1 MRECVSEGVSEGV
14 ECGAGLILHA
24 FLCTYS
30 VSKCSVLVCVVCDPQ
45 AGQFVQESLY
55 AAAMTLFALE
65 QYEEGSD
72 GVVRRAH
79 LAEPRLASG
88 EVQRCVGG
96 STVVASLTR
105 TCWSCYSVIALLK
118 GTD

>member
-65 QYEEGSD
+65 QYEEAMELCGELISQNPD
-72 GVVRRAH
+72 SPQVR
-79 LAEPRLASG
+79 S
-88 EVQRCVGG
+88 
-96 STVVASLTR
+96 S
-105 TCWSCYSVIALLK
+105 ALLEEAL
-118 GTD
+118 